1 MATWNIVL
9 HAVHASACVS
19 ERCGAREKSRGLLAG
34 SGAVDEESSSSDD
47 DQQQEEEL
55 PIANL
60 LVLSRT
66 GRCII

>member
-1 MATWNIVL
+1 M
-9 HAVHASACVS
+9 S